1 MKKSQGFS
9 SNSLTGFKNLSGA
22 EKQRAINALTSSDID
37 KMEKAQIFRQL
48 NADLSEVWS
57 IIVDLKEHH
66 RPRRARICQKF
77 VAVAVPSGQYYQG
90 DAERRRLQEARLA
103 CKRKL
108 EDIGVSGQGEIV
120 LDKKFVEILKVMGSL
135 IAIEG
140 KVFDVAHQYK
150 LSDLDNLVG
159 MKVTIR
165 VR

>member
-1 MKKSQGFS
+1 MTKIRLNS
-9 SNSLTGFKNLSGA
+9 SYAGLQKAEQQREIANMNARDFERMHHKQLLRNLH
-22 EKQRAINALTSSDID
+22 E
-37 KMEKAQIFRQL
+37 
-48 NADLSEVWS
+48 DLQEVWS
-57 IIVDLKEHH
+57 IIIDLKEHR

-77 VAVAVPSGQYYQG
+77 VAVSVPSGKYYQG

-108 EDIGVSGQGEIV
+108 ESLGISGQGEII

-140 KVFDVAHQYK
+140 KVFDDIHHYK
-150 LSDLDNLVG
+150 LSDLGNLVG
-159 MKVTIR
+159 MKVTVR